1 MKTIQLL
8 ILLLSMNWAFAQEDD
23 GLQIGGNR
31 VEPYWVSNFD
41 PQSGNTVVSF
51 FDENQHLKYREEFKS
66 RILKPNKHNVR
77 YLDQMLQLVM
87 NGALLKSNIN
97 TIELPSRLPTSKVPL
112 VISSEPMLLKNPL
125 TTRFSIL
132 PRITVND
139 DGNLFV
145 YIYNPGRIG
154 IRVHF
159 HDNSGNALH
168 HDKTAGLYYGKILNV
183 SELGPGVYELTLNS
197 GQISAQ
203 YSVKVGSEKREVN
216 VKQVAVASNSTQ

>member
-1 MKTIQLL
+1 MKIIQLL
-8 ILLLSMNWAFAQEDD
+8 ILLLSLNWVFAQGAD
-23 GLQIGGNR
+23 GFQIGRNR

-51 FDENQHLKYREEFKS
+51 FDENQDLKYREEFKN

-77 YLDQMLQLVM
+77 FLDRMLQLVM
-87 NGALLKSNIN
+87 EGALLKSNIN
-97 TIELPSRLPTSKVPL
+97 TVELPGSLPISKVPL
-112 VISSEPMLLKNPL
+112 VLSSEPMLLKNPL

-145 YIYNPGRIG
+145 YIYNPNQIG
-154 IRVHF
+154 IQVHF

-168 HDKTAGLYYGKILNV
+168 HDKTARLYYGKILNV
-183 SELGPGVYELTLNS
+183 SELGAGVYELTLNS

-203 YSVKVGSEKREVN
+203 YSVKVGSEKRDVN
-216 VKQVAVASNSTQ
+216 VKQVAVANN